1 MNESEEEN
9 DRENGNKNKMK
20 PIFDSTDSTITINP
34 LPLLSR
40 GRNRNRKSNWVHV
53 DPCEAA
59 VNENYIYE
67 SWGKSQNY
75 IVSVSNSEVYD
86 VTEQYTRN
94 FNETVLRR
102 SKSEVNQTYLDSLLH
117 DAKNEIRKYTSVNL
131 NATVARQNS

>member
-1 MNESEEEN
+1 MSESEKEN
-9 DRENGNKNKMK
+9 DKENGNEKKMK
-20 PIFDSTDSTITINP
+20 SIFDSTDSTININP

-40 GRNRNRKSNWVHV
+40 GRDRNRKSNWVHV

-117 DAKNEIRKYTSVNL
+117 DAKNEIRKYTSVN
-131 NATVARQNS
+131 

>member
-1 MNESEEEN
+1 MNESEKES
-9 DRENGNKNKMK
+9 DKENGNKNKMK
-20 PIFDSTDSTITINP
+20 SIFDSTHSTITLNP

-40 GRNRNRKSNWVHV
+40 GSNRNRKSNWVHV

-94 FNETVLRR
+94 FNETVLRLSFTR
-102 SKSEVNQTYLDSLLH
+102 CQERNP
-117 DAKNEIRKYTSVNL
+117 
-131 NATVARQNS
+131 

>member
-1 MNESEEEN
+1 MNS
-9 DRENGNKNKMK
+9 RKKNQTNSW
-20 PIFDSTDSTITINP
+20 I
-34 LPLLSR
+34 
-40 GRNRNRKSNWVHV
+40 HV

-59 VNENYIYE
+59 VDENFLYE

-102 SKSEVNQTYLDSLLH
+102 SKSEVNQTYFDSLLQ
-117 DAKNEIRKYTSVNL
+117 DAKNEIHKYTSVNL
-131 NATVARQNS
+131 NATVVSQIS

>member
-1 MNESEEEN
+1 
-9 DRENGNKNKMK
+9 MK
-20 PIFDSTDSTITINP
+20 SIFDSTDSTITINS

-102 SKSEVNQTYLDSLLH
+102 SKSEVNQTYFDSLLQ
-117 DAKNEIRKYTSVNL
+117 DAKNEIHKYTSVNL
-131 NATVARQNS
+131 NATVVGQIS

>member
-1 MNESEEEN
+1 MNQNEKEN
-9 DRENGNKNKMK
+9 DKEKGNENKMK
-20 PIFDSTDSTITINP
+20 SIFDSTDNTITINP

-94 FNETVLRR
+94 FNETILRR

-131 NATVARQNS
+131 NATVARQSS